1 MCKLRC
7 EWTPRLL
14 PQTPE
19 LRHATASVSQECEPQ
34 IYGCVSIC
42 VNVSA
47 MRDSGQGCLCKSKHS
62 QGLEFFSEPQ
72 VGKWKRSILW
82 SQPGILNMCGP
93 SAANKWL
100 LSFGDLLASHK
111 TSWGHS
117 TFYSHPRKPWAEQ
130 TMGNTTA
137 KHNKY
142 EISQFLFI
150 GSCVYLFPIFIW
162 ILFWLKNL

>member
-1 MCKLRC
+1 
-7 EWTPRLL
+7 
-14 PQTPE
+14 
-19 LRHATASVSQECEPQ
+19 
-34 IYGCVSIC
+34 
-42 VNVSA
+42 
-47 MRDSGQGCLCKSKHS
+47 MRDSGQGCLCKCKHS

-93 SAANKWL
+93 TAANKWL

-117 TFYSHPRKPWAEQ
+117 AFYSYPRKPWAEQ

-142 EISQFLFI
+142 EIWALNMRFYLLALVYIYFQ
-150 GSCVYLFPIFIW
+150 YLFGFCFDGKISKWSSIVVFIW
-162 ILFWLKNL
+162 FFCFIQYYFFLLYIILVKKHPEC